1 MEAKKNH
8 NNAEEPLAQYDKPLD
23 FEQVW
28 KMFQETD
35 RMFQETDK
43 KFQETDKKFQAT
55 DKKLNKLERLFTS
68 QWGKLVESLVEGDL
82 IKLLNERGIQVE
94 SVIQRRKG
102 QKEGRNYEFDLIA
115 VNSAEIVIVEV
126 KTTLRTKDVSDFQ
139 KKLKKAKTF
148 MSEYNN
154 MTVYGAVAFISSE
167 GASDQMAENQGLFV
181 IRATGSSSAIVNK
194 EDFKPKAF

>member
-1 MEAKKNH
+1 MEEKNNH

-35 RMFQETDK
+35 RILTE
-43 KFQETDKKFQAT
+43 KFQET

-115 VNSAEIVIVEV
+115 VNSEEIVIVEV
-126 KTTLRTKDVSDFQ
+126 KTTLRTKDVTDFR

-148 MSEYNN
+148 MSEYKN

-167 GASDQMAENQGLFV
+167 AASDQMAENQGLFV
-181 IRATGSSSAIVNK
+181 IRATGSSSSIVNR

>member
-43 KFQETDKKFQAT
+43 KFQETDKK
-55 DKKLNKLERLFTS
+55 LNKLERLFTS

-82 IKLLNERGIQVE
+82 IKLLTERGIQVE

-102 QKEGRNYEFDLIA
+102 QKEGQNYEFDLIA
-115 VNSAEIVIVEV
+115 VNSQEIVIVEV

-148 MSEYNN
+148 MSEYKN